1 MLSDLSTEIKSL
13 KMLLSSS
20 RKESNIQTSEMIL
33 ASLTSAKK
41 SIPAWQL
48 EASSGANTTS
58 ASEIQSEKAE
68 EKLPDQFTEDPKP
81 LNLKVAPTNEDRNRP
96 QSRSKS
102 RNRKINEDL

>member
-81 LNLKVAPTNEDRNRP
+81 LKVAPTNEDRNRP